1 MRKAAVACALL
12 ASVCALAAAGALPE
26 GSASEHRGPS
36 GFALAALPDS
46 LQGFTLASTGDLAAQ
61 VPPAGLDFLPPAAA
75 PAALKIAPGIPAPGF
90 DKNGAPPVSFSFF
103 LGRAN
108 GDPFS
113 SLHVQYAWRVKFR
126 ALNLG
131 AGVYK
136 EIPISK
142 TVRVLPYFGIIRSS
156 AILRPSDVFGN
167 HEFYEY
173 RLTVFCVGLPLVL
186 RFN

>member
-12 ASVCALAAAGALPE
+12 ASVCALATAGALPE
-26 GSASEHRGPS
+26 GGASEHRGPS
-36 GFALAALPDS
+36 AFALAALPDS
-46 LQGFTLASTGDLAAQ
+46 VPGFTLTSTGDLPAQ
-61 VPPAGLDFLPPAAA
+61 AQPAGIELLPPAA
-75 PAALKIAPGIPAPGF
+75 PAAPKIALEVPAPGL

-142 TVRVLPYFGIIRSS
+142 TVCVLPYFGIIRSS
-156 AILRPSDVFGN
+156 AVLRPSDVFGN
-167 HEFYEY
+167 HELYEY
-173 RLTVFCVGLPLVL
+173 RLTVFCFGLPLVL

>member
-1 MRKAAVACALL
+1 MRKAAVACAVL
-12 ASVCALAAAGALPE
+12 ASVSALAAAGVLPG

-36 GFALAALPDS
+36 AFILASLPDT
-46 LQGFTLASTGDLAAQ
+46 LPGFTLASTGDLPAQ
-61 VPPAGLDFLPPAAA
+61 APTASLDLLPPAA
-75 PAALKIAPGIPAPGF
+75 PAAPKIAPEVPAPGL
-90 DKNGAPPVSFSFF
+90 DKNGAPPVSLSFF

-136 EIPISK
+136 EIAISK

-167 HEFYEY
+167 HELYEY